1 MGCHETFILALLEET
16 KVLEYI
22 LADARVGV
30 MSTESAG
37 FASPAVIKGR
47 PNKEMGLEDDK
58 FSLEETIVQ
67 ARKSCSPVET
77 GALPYDMHR

>member
-30 MSTESAG
+30 MSTESTG
-37 FASPAVIKGR
+37 FTPPA
-47 PNKEMGLEDDK
+47 EMK
-58 FSLEETIVQ
+58 
-67 ARKSCSPVET
+67 
-77 GALPYDMHR
+77 